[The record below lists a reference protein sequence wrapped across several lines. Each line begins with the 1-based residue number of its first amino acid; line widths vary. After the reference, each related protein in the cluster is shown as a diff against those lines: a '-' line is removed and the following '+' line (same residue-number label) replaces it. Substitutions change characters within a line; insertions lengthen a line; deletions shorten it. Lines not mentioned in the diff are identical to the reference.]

1 MLVSEKKIIAKKS
14 TNSFFVSSD
23 IELVEKLNN
32 TDKLFKKWKIEVSSF
47 NDSFVNL
54 KNKLNII

>member
-1 MLVSEKKIIAKKS
+1 MLVSEKKVIAKKS

>member
-1 MLVSEKKIIAKKS
+1 MLVSEKKVITKKT

-32 TDKLFKKWKIEVSSF
+32 TDKLFKKWKIGVSSF